1 MYPSFNARAA
11 GLSLPAAETIEIAA
25 ATGFGGVDL
34 LVRDLLDAGERPEA
48 LRRRM
53 DDLGLVG
60 GAFPMPVSW
69 RGDEA
74 TFRRDL
80 AALPRLLDAAST
92 LGLLRTATWVMPE
105 IPPAFAPHG
114 PEAGREATTRFHVD
128 RLSALAGALA
138 PYRVRLGLE
147 AIGVERFRSG
157 KTPPFIT
164 RLGDLGP
171 VLDPIGAANP
181 GVGLLLDTYHLYAS
195 SEPLDDALARGV
207 GAIVWVHVADLPAG
221 APADPALMEDHV
233 RGLPGDNG
241 EIDNRGILAALR
253 RLGYDGPV
261 TAEPL
266 ALCRSL
272 AGLDSRAT
280 ASAVA
285 RSIRSIWP
293 AG

>member
-1 MYPSFNARAA
+1 MFPSFNARAV
-11 GLSLPAAETIEIAA
+11 GLSLSAAETIEIAA
-25 ATGFGGVDL
+25 DAGFGGVDL
-34 LVRDLLDAGERPEA
+34 LVRDLLDAGERPEV

-69 RGDEA
+69 RGDEPM
-74 TFRRDL
+74 FRRDL
-80 AALPRLLDAAST
+80 AALPRLLDAASV

-105 IPPAFAPHG
+105 IPPGFAPLG
-114 PEAGREATTRFHVD
+114 PEMAREATTRFHVD
-128 RLSALAGALA
+128 RLSALADALA

-147 AIGVERFRSG
+147 AIGVARFRSG
-157 KTPPFIT
+157 NMPPYIT

-171 VLDPIGAANP
+171 VLDPLVAAYP

-195 SEPLDDALARGV
+195 GERLDDALARGV
-207 GAIVWVHVADLPAG
+207 GSIVWAHVADLPAG
-221 APADPALMEDHV
+221 APADPALMEDHE
-233 RGLPGDNG
+233 RGLPGDHG
-241 EIDNRGILAALR
+241 AIDNRSVLAVLR
-253 RLGYDGPV
+253 DLGYDGPV

-266 ALCRSL
+266 ARCRSL
-272 AGLDSRAT
+272 VGLDPRAT

-285 RSIRSIWP
+285 RSLRSAWP